1 MESQVV
7 LTGLPT
13 PDQLAG
19 AWTRAIA
26 RTSHTAM
33 SRRALHAHLLVLAGT
48 LLDAVTAEKFD
59 PTGPAE
65 VGSALVAAH
74 FTEVAALQR
83 TVTVLGEQLEN
94 CPGAGGGRLTAVLA
108 ALTAGYAQALRDRT
122 LAEQERISASAFAA
136 RVAAEQARWNSEA
149 RFAAVFA
156 DSVIGIGV
164 GDIDG
169 TILEVN
175 RALCDMLG
183 YTAEEFRAN
192 PIWEFI
198 HPDDTPGVWDQV
210 RSLLTGVIDNVRF
223 EKAYYR
229 KDGAEIWTHLVL
241 SLVRDQQGR
250 PRFVVAMVENIT
262 ERHHLQTRLAH
273 QAMHDPL
280 TGLPNRTLFFDRLD
294 TALEA
299 GPPEDAIGVCYL
311 DLDDFKAVND
321 TLGHDTGDALLR
333 AVAQRLG
340 AELGRDGHLVARM
353 GGDEF
358 VVLVEHSTGIDH
370 LQRVAQ
376 TALDTVRRPVVVGGH
391 PIVVSASVGIVQR
404 TDNGTASG
412 AAELMQ
418 AADTTM
424 YWAKADGRDRYALF
438 DAERHHID
446 VSRFALSARMPDA
459 LAHGEFVVEYQPLVR
474 LKDQQTTGVEALVRW
489 QLPTGERL
497 EPTQFIP
504 LAEDTGLI
512 VPLGR
517 TILTD
522 ACRQAARWRAADP
535 GMRLLMSVNLAVR
548 QVREPGLVADVVQ
561 ILADTGWP
569 AELLQLELTESE
581 FMGTTE
587 NSLAVLRDLADLGV
601 RIAIDDFGT
610 GYSNLAY
617 LRRLPVHA
625 LKLAG
630 PFITRGSSGHDETDY
645 VDMEIVATVVRLAH
659 ILGLTVTAESIETPA
674 QLSRLRRLGCDT
686 GQGWLFAPAVPPHD
700 IPGLVHTPPWNS
712 HPQPT
717 PDRRPTTRSSP
728 APRR

>member
-1 MESQVV
+1 MI
-7 LTGLPT
+7 LAGLPT
-13 PDQLAG
+13 PDQVAA

-26 RTSHTAM
+26 RTSYTSM
-33 SRRALHAHLLVLAGT
+33 SRHTLRAHLQVLAGT
-48 LLDAVTAEKFD
+48 LLDAVAADKFD
-59 PTGPAE
+59 PTDPYD
-65 VGSALVAAH
+65 VGVALVAAH
-74 FTEVAALQR
+74 FTQVAALQQ
-83 TVTVLGEQLEN
+83 TVIVLGEQLGN
-94 CPGAGGGRLTAVLA
+94 CPGAGGGRLTEMLG
-108 ALTAGYAQALRDRT
+108 ALTAGYARALRDRT
-122 LAEQERISASAFAA
+122 LAEQERISAALFTA

-164 GDIDG
+164 GDING

-175 RALCDMLG
+175 RALCEMLG
-183 YTAEEFRAN
+183 YTTEEFRQH

-198 HPDDTPGVWDQV
+198 HPDDSPGVWDQV
-210 RSLLTGVIDNVRF
+210 KALLSGAADNVRL

-229 KDGAEIWTHLVL
+229 KDRAEIWTHLVL
-241 SLVRDQQGR
+241 SLVRDPQGQ

-262 ERHHLQTRLAH
+262 ERHRLQTRLAH
-273 QAMHDPL
+273 QALHDPL

-294 TALEA
+294 AALAAA
-299 GPPEDAIGVCYL
+299 GPDQTVGVCYL

-340 AELGRDGHLVARM
+340 SELARDGHLVARM

-358 VVLVEHSTGIDH
+358 VVLVEHRNGIEH
-370 LQRVAQ
+370 LERVAQ
-376 TALDTVRRPVVVGGH
+376 TALDIVRRPVVLGGH
-391 PIVVSASVGIVQR
+391 QIVVSASVGIVQHND
-404 TDNGTASG
+404 TIASA

-424 YWAKADGRDRYALF
+424 YWAKAAGRDRYALF
-438 DAERHHID
+438 DAARHHGD
-446 VSRFALSARMPDA
+446 VSRFALSARMPEA
-459 LAHGEFVVEYQPLVR
+459 LARGEFVVDYQPLVR
-474 LKDQQTTGVEALVRW
+474 LHDQQMIGVEALVRW

-497 EPTQFIP
+497 EPDRFIP

-517 TILTD
+517 AVLAE
-522 ACRQAARWRAADP
+522 ACRQAAQWRATDP
-535 GMRLLMSVNLAVR
+535 RMRLLMSVNLAAR

-561 ILADTGWP
+561 ILDDTGWP
-569 AELLQLELTESE
+569 PELLQLELTESE

-587 NSLAVLRDLADLGV
+587 GSLAVLRDLADIGI

-630 PFITRGSSGHDETDY
+630 PFITRGTDGHDETDD
-645 VDMEIVATVVRLAH
+645 VDLEIVTTVVRLAH
-659 ILGLTVTAESIETPA
+659 ILGLTVTAEAIETSA
-674 QLSRLRRLGCDT
+674 QLTRLLRLGCDT
-686 GQGWLFAPAVPPHD
+686 GQGWHFARAVPPEK
-700 IPGLVHTPPWNS
+700 IPSLVHARPWSSNPPS
-712 HPQPT
+712 
-717 PDRRPTTRSSP
+717 TR
-728 APRR
+728 